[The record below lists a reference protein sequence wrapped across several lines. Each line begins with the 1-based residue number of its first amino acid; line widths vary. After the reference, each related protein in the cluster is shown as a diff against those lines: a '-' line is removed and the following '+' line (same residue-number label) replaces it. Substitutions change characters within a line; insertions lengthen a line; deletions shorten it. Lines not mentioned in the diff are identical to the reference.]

1 MFFNISVRTKIH
13 LLEVYK
19 DIQILC
25 NTMLKHKNI
34 LNTINYKTI
43 FSIKFLLLC
52 QCEYKKIEAVVKI

>member
-19 DIQILC
+19 DIKILC

-34 LNTINYKTI
+34 LNTINDKTI
-43 FSIKFLLLC
+43 FSIKVNVNI
-52 QCEYKKIEAVVKI
+52 KK